1 MRQCYLLGHL
11 LVVNCWFWIFG
22 GVGFFVIPDGDDEV
36 DSDWVGL
43 DVEKSKY
50 VALMSVVNFVVRLV
64 SFVIFAL
71 VVVTV
76 VVGDVEVVNVGTVVD
91 NCAVVEVVVR
101 VVVVTF

>member
-1 MRQCYLLGHL
+1 
-11 LVVNCWFWIFG
+11 
-22 GVGFFVIPDGDDEV
+22 
-36 DSDWVGL
+36 
-43 DVEKSKY
+43 
-50 VALMSVVNFVVRLV
+50 MSVVNFVVRLV